1 MLRCKRRDAFI
12 GKLFAWHADRITD
25 RENTRIKYT
34 DDISCI
40 RFIHNMAFLCH
51 HLLRL
56 GKTLFAVA
64 LYMVNFHA
72 GIKFTGTDA
81 HKSDTVTMCLVHIC
95 LDLKYKRRE
104 IFFDRIDHSDIC
116 CSWKRRSGHFQ
127 EMFQE
132 DLHTEVGQ
140 CRSEKYRRKFSLA
153 DQLLVKFCTCS
164 VQKLDLFEKLGF
176 LVTCHDL
183 IQLRRIQRDLS
194 CLAFFGTFFGIG
206 KHRNFLASTLIN
218 TFEILSGADRPVD
231 RAGRNAKLLFDVI
244 EQIKGIVGITVH
256 FIDKSK
262 NRNVSHN
269 ADLEQLSGLCLNTLG
284 PIDYHNCRICSH
296 QGTISIL

>member
-1 MLRCKRRDAFI
+1 
-12 GKLFAWHADRITD
+12 
-25 RENTRIKYT
+25 
-34 DDISCI
+34 
-40 RFIHNMAFLCH
+40 
-51 HLLRL
+51 
-56 GKTLFAVA
+56 
-64 LYMVNFHA
+64 
-72 GIKFTGTDA
+72 
-81 HKSDTVTMCLVHIC
+81 
-95 LDLKYKRRE
+95 
-104 IFFDRIDHSDIC
+104 
-116 CSWKRRSGHFQ
+116 
-127 EMFQE
+127 MFQE

-256 FIDKSK
+256 FIDKGK
-262 NRNVSHN
+262 NRNMAHHTN
-269 ADLEQLSGLCLNTLG
+269 FKKLSGLCFYTFGSVNDHNRRIRCHQRTIRILREVLMSRCIQNIDTEAIIVKLQHGGSYRNTSFFFNLHPVRNCMACRCFSLYG
-284 PIDYHNCRICSH
+284 TCQIDRTSIQQKFLCQRRFSGIRMRNDRKSSSSFNFTCYISH
-296 QGTISIL
+296 CTSSMFLFSWSVLSCKTAYYL